1 MNLSIITQ
9 PLNINLHG
17 FSGTALNKDYSGTA
31 FKLMDK
37 MWQEVRSKGLK
48 NKLILLIFTCFV
60 SGLSAQN
67 PTELHQKIAEL
78 DSIFFAAL
86 NNCDTVTY
94 KSLLAEDF
102 EAYHDKAG
110 LTKSRERE
118 MADISVFCAEQ
129 RKRQALRRELKG
141 PLEVYPLNNYGAIE
155 NCKHV
160 FYLQINDTKEKLVAQ
175 AKFTGVWKFENNEW
189 KLARSLSYD
198 HQPLAEIELADEIL
212 SSYEGNYRAADRTVK
227 LKKEGKILRM
237 TDLVDGKEV
246 WNTELL
252 PESENLFYLNFE
264 NIQVEF
270 RRNGTR
276 VEKFVVYEN
285 GVPKEEL
292 IKIK

>member
-1 MNLSIITQ
+1 M
-9 PLNINLHG
+9 
-17 FSGTALNKDYSGTA
+17 
-31 FKLMDK
+31 
-37 MWQEVRSKGLK
+37 SKVMLP
-48 NKLILLIFTCFV
+48 IFICFV
-60 SGLSAQN
+60 SALSAQN
-67 PTELHQKIAEL
+67 PAELHQKIAEL
-78 DSIFFAAL
+78 DSIFFGAL
-86 NNCDTVTY
+86 NNCDTTTY
-94 KSLLAEDF
+94 KSLLTEDF
-102 EAYHDKAG
+102 EAYHDKVG
-110 LTKSRERE
+110 LTKSRKRE
-118 MADISVFCAEQ
+118 MADLNIFCAEQ
-129 RKRQALRRELKG
+129 RKRQSLRRELQG
-141 PLEVYPLNNYGAIE
+141 TLEVYPLNNYGAIE

-160 FYLQINDTKEKLVAQ
+160 FYLRINDTKEKLVAQ
-175 AKFTGVWKFENNEW
+175 AKFTGVWKFENNKW

-198 HQPLAEIELADEIL
+198 HQSLAEHELGDEIL
-212 SSYEGNYRAADRTVK
+212 SSYEGNYRAADRTVN

-270 RRNGTR
+270 RRSGTA